1 MSGRRLTACIAVL
14 ALFTAGLIAAYSSSS
29 GSAADTTSTLT
40 LSTET
45 TLDQTTTAQTTVE
58 PTTVVQTVTNT
69 QTLRSRTSTIV
80 VQPATTAN
88 PDTSSGTETWVLVA
102 IGVGIVALIALIAWL
117 ASRRRKELPA
127 EARRRA
133 LADAVAAWV
142 AQGWAPVSQTD
153 TTAVLQRDGEHTV
166 LTVDEQ
172 GNIGSQP
179 VGPAPPGATP

>member
-1 MSGRRLTACIAVL
+1 MSGRRFAVWVAL
-14 ALFTAGLIAAYSSSS
+14 AALFATGMVAAFGGGSGTAANKL
-29 GSAADTTSTLT
+29 TTLT

-45 TLDQTTTAQTTVE
+45 TLDQTTTEQTTVE

-69 QTLRSRTSTIV
+69 QTIRSRPSTVIV
-80 VQPATTAN
+80 NPATTAKA
-88 PDTSSGTETWVLVA
+88 DTSSGTETWVLVA

-117 ASRRRKELPA
+117 ASRRRKELPG

-153 TTAVLQRDGEHTV
+153 TTAVLQRNGEHTV
-166 LTVDEQ
+166 LTVDAQ
-172 GNIGSQP
+172 GNIDSQA
-179 VGPAPPGATP
+179 VGPAPPGATA

>member
-1 MSGRRLTACIAVL
+1 MSGRRLTMWMILA
-14 ALFTAGLIAAYSSSS
+14 ALFTAGVVAAFGGGN
-29 GSAADTTSTLT
+29 GSAADTTTTLT

-80 VQPATTAN
+80 VQPATTATS
-88 PDTSSGTETWVLVA
+88 DSSSGTETWVLVA

-117 ASRRRKELPA
+117 ASRRGKEVPA

-153 TTAVLQRDGEHTV
+153 TTAVLQRNGEHTV
-166 LTVDEQ
+166 LTVDAQ
-172 GNIGSQP
+172 GNIGSQA
-179 VGPAPPGATP
+179 VGPAPPGATT